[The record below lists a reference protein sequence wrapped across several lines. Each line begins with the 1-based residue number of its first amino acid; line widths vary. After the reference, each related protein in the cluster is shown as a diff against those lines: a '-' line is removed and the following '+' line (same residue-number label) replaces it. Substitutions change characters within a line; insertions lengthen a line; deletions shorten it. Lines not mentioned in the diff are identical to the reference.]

1 MIRLSRTGTKNES
14 LFAPSA
20 SRAPTLGRGGMVRAE
35 LMGSRTHRTLDG
47 IQVHVWQRRGKYLA
61 RGRYQ
66 GQAFGETLGDNVA
79 EATARLGES

>member
-1 MIRLSRTGTKNES
+1 
-14 LFAPSA
+14 
-20 SRAPTLGRGGMVRAE
+20 MVRAE
-35 LMGSRTHRTLDG
+35 LMGSHTHRTLDG